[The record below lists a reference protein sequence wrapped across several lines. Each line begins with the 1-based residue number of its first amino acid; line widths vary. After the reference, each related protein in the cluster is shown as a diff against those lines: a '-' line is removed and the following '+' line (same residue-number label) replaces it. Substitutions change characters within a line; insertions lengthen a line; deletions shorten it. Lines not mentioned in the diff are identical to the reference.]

1 MVKLGLDPSCARDVV
16 WKMEYDLQQIW
27 GETISKQYKASA
39 IVIPNKQ
46 TKWLVFWWWTTS
58 TEEIAPPAQGHII
71 LPVSDIL
78 ARVANQTRTYLKI
91 V

>member
-16 WKMEYDLQQIW
+16 WEMEYDLQQIW
-27 GETISKQYKASA
+27 GETISKQYKAYA
-39 IVIPNKQ
+39 IVILNKQ

-58 TEEIAPPAQGHII
+58 TEEITPPAQGHII

-78 ARVANQTRTYLKI
+78 ARVADQTEQAHQH
-91 V
+91 